1 MYTQVSEQFKQNI
14 RSPSRKFEARIKIN
28 NKWIKAGFKKINFE
42 ASSTSEEN
50 IQLGAAV
57 STKIEVTIENIDQLF
72 ENTEIP
78 VEIGL
83 LLPSG
88 TFEYIPV
95 GIFTAE
101 HPEQEDSN
109 IKFTAYDRMIKTTKV
124 FISSLTYPAP
134 AADVLEEA
142 CGICGIPCDTQGLEG
157 ITVKT
162 KPEGYT
168 CREVIG
174 YVASLYG
181 GFACVDREG
190 VLRIKWY
197 EDSGYSVDASRM
209 FSFTKNES
217 DYHVDYLTCNV
228 GNSTSITSGSGT
240 LGITFSNPFME
251 QEQLDKIYSAAKG
264 FKYRAAAVSFLGDPR
279 LDAWDII
286 TVYDLTETSYKV
298 PVMNLNQEYD
308 GGLTTTVTA
317 YGKTEAETEIDYK
330 GPSTQKIDRIYS
342 ELTITKELVAGKV
355 DAEWVKANTVTAEAI
370 RSVEAEISQIKTDY
384 IKATEADLKYAK
396 IDLTNIEAGSI
407 KTAMIE
413 TGAIGTAQIA
423 DGSITDAKIVGMT
436 ADKITAGTIDAAVIK
451 VTHIDAASITV
462 GQINGTQIASGS
474 VDMSKLGSDVS
485 TWISTTESSVDK
497 ALKDAG
503 LANTNA
509 GSAVT
514 AADSAISIANGKSTS
529 YYQATAPTG
538 GTYKVN
544 DIWFDTDDGYKMYY
558 WNGAEWHRTAFGT
571 NAILEAAV
579 NSNKIASG
587 AVTEVKISNGAVT
600 ADKIRS
606 NSILA
611 RHLVIT
617 DFENYCT
624 TDENY
629 PDTDNSS
636 STAIA
641 DGYVT
646 KEEAGVEYMALN
658 NFTPIPFTEET
669 TEIFFEAYVKG
680 TNGSKMQGC
689 VALYDDANKTLAVY
703 GTAILNVTE
712 TLTKVSGTIN
722 VKKADNAVTF
732 RVLVRDISSAKAQL
746 YLQKIK
752 FYKKT
757 GTTLIANG
765 AITTD
770 KISANAVT
778 ADNIA
783 ASAVTAGKIA
793 ANAITT
799 SAIAAGAITTV
810 KIAASAVTAAKI
822 AIADYTNY
830 AIINELIPSSAM
842 TNRALISDGYLIKQN
857 SDSNTMLFC
866 DYTPNVFSQNDEVH
880 YEFTIKAVSET
891 KIRAVIFFYN
901 SSKGYLFSRVD
912 SQYTVTTEEQKISGT
927 IKINI
932 ALDEAVYFIVGIDN
946 NFGAK
951 TQLYV
956 KNAKFIRKSGTTLI
970 SDGAIT
976 TDKIVAQAVT
986 GAKIAA
992 NTITANNIAA
1002 NAVTADKINVSS
1014 LSAISANLGT
1024 ITAGVIQSTNYAANS
1039 TGMKLNL
1046 ATGAW
1051 DSKYFKINSAGEIT
1065 ASAGT
1070 IGGWNITDNSLYGDY
1085 DAYRSY
1091 IQTAKS
1097 ADTWVFSAQEK
1108 RDGTYYGNWYV
1119 TADGRMYSKNKVVID
1134 SSGKDTGSYI
1144 LMETW
1149 GTSGDKHQTKT
1160 NGLEYRAHNLTN
1172 DNYAYLQ
1179 AGGLWFGNEA
1189 EANIRGSINLSSS
1202 NLMQTTF
1209 DIYRTKN
1216 ANGVLKGW
1224 FRDTVFVMQDGWN
1237 NNAIYADWNGNF
1249 SCTGTKNRIV
1259 ETESFSQ
1266 VKMNAFETAGA
1277 HFADVVSGKIAA
1289 DGKCVIYLDRKFAET
1304 IDRDCEYQVILTAVG
1319 KASELYVIKNEEYF
1333 TVYGQPETN
1342 FDCMII
1348 GRQKGYVTS
1357 YADSVDF
1364 SKLGE
1369 EVSGNVID

>member
-57 STKIEVTIENIDQLF
+57 STKIEVTIEKVDQLF

-83 LLPSG
+83 LLHSG

-101 HPEQEDSN
+101 HPEWEDNN

-124 FISSLTYPAP
+124 FISSLTYPAS

-142 CGICGIPCDTQGLEG
+142 CGICGIPCDTQGLES

-217 DYHVDYLTCNV
+217 DYHIDYLTCNV
-228 GNSTSITSGSGT
+228 DNSASITSGSGT

-251 QEQLDKIYSAAKG
+251 QEQLDKIYSATKD

-279 LDAWDII
+279 LDVWDII

-317 YGKTEAETEIDYK
+317 YGKTEVETEIDYK

-342 ELTITKELVAGKV
+342 ELTITKELVAKKV
-355 DAEWVKANTVTAEAI
+355 DAEWVKANTVTAEVI

-384 IKATEADLKYAK
+384 IKASEADLKYAK

-407 KTAMIE
+407 KTAMID

-423 DGSITDAKIVGMT
+423 DGSITDAKIVGVT
-436 ADKITAGTIDAAVIK
+436 ADKITAGTIDAAQIEV
-451 VTHIDAASITV
+451 VNLNAANITV
-462 GQINGTQIASGS
+462 GSINGVQIASGAI
-474 VDMSKLGSDVS
+474 DMSKLGSDVS
-485 TWISTTESSVDK
+485 SWISTTESNVDK

-503 LANTNA
+503 LASSNA
-509 GSAVT
+509 SSAVT
-514 AADSAISIANGKSTS
+514 AADSAVSIANGKNTS
-529 YYQATAPTG
+529 YYQKTAPSG

-558 WNGAEWHRTAFGT
+558 WNGSAWSAAQYGSSAISA
-571 NAILEAAV
+571 NAIDDD
-579 NSNKIASG
+579 KIANG

-600 ADKIRS
+600 ADKI
-606 NSILA
+606 
-611 RHLVIT
+611 
-617 DFENYCT
+617 
-624 TDENY
+624 
-629 PDTDNSS
+629 
-636 STAIA
+636 
-641 DGYVT
+641 
-646 KEEAGVEYMALN
+646 
-658 NFTPIPFTEET
+658 
-669 TEIFFEAYVKG
+669 
-680 TNGSKMQGC
+680 
-689 VALYDDANKTLAVY
+689 
-703 GTAILNVTE
+703 
-712 TLTKVSGTIN
+712 
-722 VKKADNAVTF
+722 
-732 RVLVRDISSAKAQL
+732 
-746 YLQKIK
+746 
-752 FYKKT
+752 
-757 GTTLIANG
+757 
-765 AITTD
+765 
-770 KISANAVT
+770 SANAVT
-778 ADNIA
+778 ASKIAANSITADKLVVGTNGYSVNPDFANWTGTYPHGMNLWAGSNISKVTLNGQNLIQMITGTSNAGLHTIASDNVAGFWNYNLSLDGVEYLAVEIKFRLISGTNPSGASLLLDFYYYNSSNASTYKRVVCKLNELGTSLTVNTWYTYKKVIKVPSEVTSNQFKHLFGFLMGNHAGSGTLTSKTIQFASLNVYKATEQDYLTQSWTKGTSINGAMIATGTIVANAIASNAITSEKIASSAITAGKIAAGAVTAINIA
-783 ASAVTAGKIA
+783 ANAVTADKIAANAVTAGKIA
-793 ANAITT
+793 ANAVTT
-799 SAIAAGAITTV
+799 STIATDAVTSA
-810 KIAASAVTAAKI
+810 KIAANSITAEHVSA
-822 AIADYTNY
+822 N
-830 AIINELIPSSAM
+830 
-842 TNRALISDGYLIKQN
+842 
-857 SDSNTMLFC
+857 
-866 DYTPNVFSQNDEVH
+866 
-880 YEFTIKAVSET
+880 
-891 KIRAVIFFYN
+891 
-901 SSKGYLFSRVD
+901 
-912 SQYTVTTEEQKISGT
+912 
-927 IKINI
+927 
-932 ALDEAVYFIVGIDN
+932 
-946 NFGAK
+946 
-951 TQLYV
+951 
-956 KNAKFIRKSGTTLI
+956 
-970 SDGAIT
+970 AIT

-992 NTITANNIAA
+992 STITANNIAA

-1024 ITAGVIQSTNYAANS
+1024 ITAGVIQSANYVANS
-1039 TGMKLNL
+1039 AGMKLNL

-1051 DSKYFKINSAGEIT
+1051 DSKYFKINNTGEIT
-1065 ASAGT
+1065 ASGGT
-1070 IGGWNITDNSLYGDY
+1070 IGSWNITSNSLYSDY
-1085 DAYRSY
+1085 DVYRSY

-1097 ADTWVFSAQEK
+1097 ADTWVFSVQEK
-1108 RDGTYYGNWYV
+1108 RDGTYYGNWRV
-1119 TADGRMYSKNKVVID
+1119 TADGRMYAYNKVVID

-1144 LMETW
+1144 TMETW
-1149 GTSGDKHQTKT
+1149 DTLGDKHQTKT
-1160 NGLEYRAHNLTN
+1160 KGLEYYVRNLTN
-1172 DNYAYLQ
+1172 NNYAKLQ
-1179 AGGLWFGNEA
+1179 ASGLWFGNEA
-1189 EANIRGSINLSSS
+1189 ESNVRGSITLNDS
-1202 NLMQTTF
+1202 NLMLTTF

-1216 ANGVLKGW
+1216 ANGIIKGW
-1224 FRDTVFVMQDGWN
+1224 FRDTVFIMQDGWN

-1259 ETESFSQ
+1259 ETENFGQ

-1277 HFADVVSGKIAA
+1277 YFADIMSGRIAA

-1319 KASELYVIKNEEYF
+1319 KASELYVIKYEEYF
-1333 TVYGQPETN
+1333 TVCGQAGTD

-1364 SKLGE
+1364 SGLGE
-1369 EVSGNVID
+1369 EVSENVIN